1 MKRLVRFGITVGIIG
16 LFYAILALF
25 FKNSSQNMMKAIFP
39 FSALCLVHCICYDL
53 LECDSGFIRFIR
65 AIIYYA
71 TVVFVTIISVKYS
84 FAGIPLHA
92 SKYEIYEPID
102 HNSLITLCGSFPSVM
117 LATIVT
123 YASATDN
130 KNRFMVWVSPLLA
143 LLGIIAGGL
152 LVFFAAFIIGPWL
165 AKVLI
170 IVAIVVFVF
179 ILFTFV
185 KEGSFVYSYSESSDS
200 SSSSSGSKRGRS
212 SSYSS
217 SGDPVGDLRNHF
229 SSIAMDNS
237 RSIGVCFGVY
247 ISSWVEQSFYY
258 YDSSKFGEVVFT
270 VKFDIDESGLHAETE
285 NELRMVKN
293 DLENF
298 KRTIVNDIYNDAN
311 SIIGR
316 VKNQNLGFGVVR
328 VKVREE

>member
-1 MKRLVRFGITVGIIG
+1 MKRLVRFGITVGVIG
-16 LFYAILALF
+16 LFYAILVLF
-25 FKNSSQNMMKAIFP
+25 FKESSQNMMKAIFP
-39 FSALCLVHCICYDL
+39 FCALCLVHCVCYDL
-53 LECDSGFIRFIR
+53 LECNSGFVRFIR

-84 FAGIPLHA
+84 FEGLPLHA
-92 SKYEIYEPID
+92 SKYDIYEPID
-102 HNSLITLCGSFPSVM
+102 HNSLILLCGCFPSVM
-117 LATIVT
+117 STTIIT
-123 YASATDN
+123 YVSATDN
-130 KNRFMVWVSPLLA
+130 KGRFMVWINPLLA
-143 LLGIIAGGL
+143 LLVNIAGGL
-152 LVFFAAFIIGPWL
+152 ILFFAAFIIGPWL
-165 AKVLI
+165 SKVLI
-170 IVAIVVFVF
+170 ILGIIIFVYV
-179 ILFTFV
+179 LFSLV
-185 KEGSFVYSYSESSDS
+185 KEGSFVYSYSESSS
-200 SSSSSGSKRGRS
+200 SSSSSGSKRGHS
-212 SSYSS
+212 PSYSS

-247 ISSWVEQSFYY
+247 ISSWVDQSFYY
-258 YDSSKFGEVVFT
+258 YESSKFGEVVFT
-270 VKFDIDESGLHAETE
+270 VKFNIDESGLHAETE

-298 KRTIVNDIYNDAN
+298 KRTVVNDIYNDAN